1 MYSILNDCAQK
12 YLHLTVV
19 VTHAAVQTYPKRT
32 LNGQPTSDAV
42 AVKKIAI

>member
-1 MYSILNDCAQK
+1 MHGILHVCAKK